1 MSAMSHG
8 EVCDVFGAYVRSQR
22 QLAHLTLRQAAALAS
37 ISNPYLSQIERGLA
51 LPSIAVITS
60 LADALSVSAEQLLF
74 LAAGVGSPRTA
85 DHPCQSEDA
94 IRQDGR
100 LDDGQ
105 KRALLAVLASYLG
118 TASGPPSTSVQT
130 LTRQPARPVGQH
142 PLEKRPLEEEGHDHA

>member
-60 LADALSVSAEQLLF
+60 LADALSVSAETLLY
-74 LAAGVGSPRTA
+74 LAAGLSSATPAHQTP
-85 DHPCQSEDA
+85 HTEDA
-94 IRQDGR
+94 IRQDSR
-100 LDDGQ
+100 LDEGQ
-105 KRALLAVLASYLG
+105 KRALLAVLASFVG
-118 TASGPPSTSVQT
+118 APSVAPDKPVRAR
-130 LTRQPARPVGQH
+130 TRKKAAPVDQQ
-142 PLEKRPLEEEGHDHA
+142 PLEPPTLDREGPDHA